1 MEMGMEM
8 ERGMEMGVGME
19 SETEMAIEMVMEDG
33 DGEGDGD
40 GDGAGDGEG
49 DGDRERPPL
58 PACGWPKPTSPI
70 APSSTTHQAGYPG
83 GVWVALTHG
92 AAWRR
97 GAHPQT
103 PPLPKQRREL
113 THLPSSTTASLP
125 WEWRSR
131 TGSLLKR
138 LLSSSPQNGLGGK
151 GLPWRCQA
159 AVPEDG
165 SPGPPP
171 AALQFVRLH
180 SLVRLCP
187 FQGVWCARLACV
199 DISRLG

>member
-1 MEMGMEM
+1 MEKEM
-8 ERGMEMGVGME
+8 ETVN
-19 SETEMAIEMVMEDG
+19 A
-33 DGEGDGD
+33 
-40 GDGAGDGEG
+40 
-49 DGDRERPPL
+49 PHLPF
-58 PACGWPKPTSPI
+58 PACGCRCTPLNPTSPI

-83 GVWVALTHG
+83 GVWAALPLVRHGGGGPTHKPYPYPNKG
-92 AAWRR
+92 
-97 GAHPQT
+97 GN
-103 PPLPKQRREL
+103 PPTCP
-113 THLPSSTTASLP
+113 PSTTARLP
-125 WEWRSR
+125 WEWRVGCAKTWRSR
-131 TGSLLKR
+131 TGPLLQSP
-138 LLSSSPQNGLGGK
+138 LLPSPSNGLGNK

-159 AVPEDG
+159 AVLEDG